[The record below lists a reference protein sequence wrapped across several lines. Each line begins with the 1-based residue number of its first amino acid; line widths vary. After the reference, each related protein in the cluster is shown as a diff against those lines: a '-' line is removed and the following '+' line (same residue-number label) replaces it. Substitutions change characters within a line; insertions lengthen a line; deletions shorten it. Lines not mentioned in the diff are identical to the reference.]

1 MTLTQ
6 RQPRDAVANA
16 EAEGAQHELADDLA
30 DVHTIAPVLPWRYV
44 PPEQPLHLQLRIL
57 DGEPIMT
64 RLCGRRP
71 HALRSEICREI

>member
-30 DVHTIAPVLPWRYV
+30 DVHTIAPALP
-44 PPEQPLHLQLRIL
+44 
-57 DGEPIMT
+57 
-64 RLCGRRP
+64 
-71 HALRSEICREI
+71 

>member
-30 DVHTIAPVLPWRYV
+30 DVHCAHDSTSAAVAVRSSGTATPSPAPDPRRRTY
-44 PPEQPLHLQLRIL
+44 H
-57 DGEPIMT
+57 DAA
-64 RLCGRRP
+64 RRP
-71 HALRSEICREI
+71 PATRTKIGNL

>member
-30 DVHTIAPVLPWRYV
+30 DVHTIAPALPWRYV

-64 RLCGRRP
+64 WLGGRRP
-71 HALRSEICREI
+71 HARRSEICREI